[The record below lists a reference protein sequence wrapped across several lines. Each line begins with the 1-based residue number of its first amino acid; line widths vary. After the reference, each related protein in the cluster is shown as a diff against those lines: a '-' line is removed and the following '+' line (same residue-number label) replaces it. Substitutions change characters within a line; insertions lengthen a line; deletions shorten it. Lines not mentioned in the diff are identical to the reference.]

1 MVKVFLIHIL
11 PNAEEGINPSP
22 QKKGGI
28 AMSGK
33 YAIINL
39 KKMKNKDLAKISE
52 HNRRESPDGIY
63 LNPNIDPERTHLNI
77 RRSDHPEK
85 EELKTLID
93 RRISERE
100 IQKKKVRKDAVKMIS
115 VLVTASPE
123 YMNSLDRD
131 EQIQYFDEAFK
142 FCQRRFGKQNC
153 IEMNIHFDETNP
165 HAHIS
170 VVPIIKGKLCAKEV
184 MTMKALYELQ
194 EEFPK
199 AMRERGFNVERG
211 EGGDPKERRKHL
223 SEEEYRLKMWNETL
237 KEKEKGLKKFEQ
249 RLEDK
254 LNGLEVPRQALQDAL
269 GGPELR
275 LEVSEPL
282 FGDKNKVKIDKGG
295 LEKVLDRAEMSN
307 KLLATIGGDRL
318 RLQQQQEELN
328 ELREEAAEQK
338 KLADRRAELLRE
350 LEDEH
355 RLILRENAEIRDRN
369 IELYIANAR
378 LKDYI
383 NHKGLSDDFEDWAG
397 ALREA
402 QETLEAELELF

>member
-1 MVKVFLIHIL
+1 
-11 PNAEEGINPSP
+11 
-22 QKKGGI
+22 
-28 AMSGK
+28 MSDK

-39 KKMKNKDLAKISE
+39 KKMHNKDLAKISE
-52 HNRRESPDGIY
+52 HNRRESPDGTY
-63 LNPNIDPERTHLNI
+63 SNPNIDPDRTHLNI

-115 VLVTASPE
+115 VLVSASPE
-123 YMNSLDRD
+123 YMNSLDRQ
-131 EQIQYFDEAFK
+131 EQIRYFDECFK
-142 FCQRRFGKQNC
+142 FCQRRFGKKNC
-153 IEMNIHFDETNP
+153 IEMNVHFDETTP
-165 HAHIS
+165 HAHVSI
-170 VVPIIKGKLCAKEV
+170 VPILNGKLCAKELI
-184 MTMKALYELQ
+184 TRKFLFDLQ
-194 EEFPK
+194 DEFPK

-223 SEEEYRLKMWNETL
+223 SEEEYRLKMWSADL

-254 LNGLEVPRQALQDAL
+254 LEALEVPQKALQDAL
-269 GGPELR
+269 GGPQLH

-282 FGDKNKVKIDKGG
+282 FGDKNKVKIDKGELG
-295 LEKVLDRAEMSN
+295 KVLDRAEMSN
-307 KLLATIGGDRL
+307 KLLATIGSDRL

-328 ELREEAAEQK
+328 RLREEADKQK
-338 KLADRRAELLRE
+338 HLADRRAELLRE
-350 LEDEH
+350 LESEH
-355 RLILRENAEIRDRN
+355 RLIMKENADVRDRN
-369 IELYIANAR
+369 TELYIENAR
-378 LKDYI
+378 MKEYI

-402 QETLEAELELF
+402 QEALEAELELF

>member
-1 MVKVFLIHIL
+1 
-11 PNAEEGINPSP
+11 
-22 QKKGGI
+22 
-28 AMSGK
+28 MSGK

-123 YMNSLDRD
+123 YMNSLNRED
-131 EQIQYFDEAFK
+131 QIRYFDECFK

-269 GGPELR
+269 GGPQLH

-282 FGDKNKVKIDKGG
+282 FGDKNKVKIDKGELG
-295 LEKVLDRAEMSN
+295 KVLDRAELAN
-307 KLLATIGGDRL
+307 NFLATIGADRL
-318 RLQQQQEELN
+318 RLRQQQEDLT
-328 ELREEAAEQK
+328 RIKEEAAEAK
-338 KLADRRAELLRE
+338 RLADRRAELLRE
-350 LEDEH
+350 LENEH
-355 RLILRENAEIRDRN
+355 RQILKENSEIRDRN
-369 IELYIANAR
+369 DELYSENR
-378 LKDYI
+378 LLRLFI
-383 NHKGLSDDFEDWAG
+383 NERDLSGDFEDWSG
-397 ALREA
+397 ALKEA
-402 QETLEAELELF
+402 EEALESELELS

>member
-1 MVKVFLIHIL
+1 
-11 PNAEEGINPSP
+11 
-22 QKKGGI
+22 
-28 AMSGK
+28 MSGK

-39 KKMKNKDLAKISE
+39 KKMKNNDLAKISE
-52 HNRRESPDGIY
+52 HNRRESPDGTY
-63 LNPNIDPERTHLNI
+63 SNPNIDPDRTHLNI

-115 VLVTASPE
+115 VLVSASPE
-123 YMNSLDRD
+123 YINSLDRED
-131 EQIQYFDEAFK
+131 QIRYFDECFK
-142 FCQRRFGKQNC
+142 FCQRRFGKKNC

-170 VVPIIKGKLCAKEV
+170 VVPIIKGKLCAKEI
-184 MTMKALYELQ
+184 MTIRTLYELQ
-194 EEFPK
+194 DEFPK
-199 AMRERGFNVERG
+199 AMRERGFDVERG

-223 SEEEYRLKMWNETL
+223 SEEEYRLKMWSADL

-254 LNGLEVPRQALQDAL
+254 LEALEVPQKALQDAL
-269 GGPELR
+269 GGPQLQ
-275 LEVSEPL
+275 LEAPEPL
-282 FGDKNKVKIDKGG
+282 LMDKNKVKIGKDD
-295 LEKVLDRAEMSN
+295 LEKLVKQAELSN
-307 KLLATIGGDRL
+307 SLLATIGADRL
-318 RLQQQQEELN
+318 KLRQQQDDLKR
-328 ELREEAAEQK
+328 LSEEAAEQK
-338 KLADRRAELLRE
+338 RLADKRAELLHE

-355 RLILRENAEIRDRN
+355 RIILKENADVRDQN
-369 IELYIANAR
+369 IELYIENAR

-397 ALREA
+397 ALKEA
-402 QETLEAELELF
+402 EEALEAELDMF